1 MKTNNR
7 EFIRLKYIALII
19 LFLFIIIYLVGFS
32 RDIMFVLGIILM
44 GSLYISFQ
52 NVVKELYCEMRE
64 VIAYAANDQQT
75 IIKDG
80 DLGLLYNEMMRLK
93 KRTVAY
99 EKVIQQEK
107 DKLHQMIEDICH
119 QLKTPLTSISIYNDL
134 LLDGKIQ
141 DNYFEEINQQIEKMK
156 YLINSLLTLAKL
168 QSSQIEFEFEYQS
181 IQEVIQLSMQSLQPL
196 IKKTR
201 IQIHIEELETCFYY
215 DESWL
220 QEALSNILKNSLE
233 QTCSRIDITFLEH
246 QQYLKMFIYNDG
258 EAIQEKDLP
267 HIFERFYHTKKQQGV
282 GIGLALSKEIIEKHH
297 GSIQAYNDRNG
308 VVFEI
313 LFPRYQMNN
322 KFKVS

>member
-107 DKLHQMIEDICH
+107 DKLRQMIEDICH

-258 EAIQEKDLP
+258 EDIQEKDLP

>member
-107 DKLHQMIEDICH
+107 DKLRQMIEDICH

-141 DNYFEEINQQIEKMK
+141 DNYFEEINPSPAATNAFRQGRW
-156 YLINSLLTLAKL
+156 L
-168 QSSQIEFEFEYQS
+168 
-181 IQEVIQLSMQSLQPL
+181 QLS
-196 IKKTR
+196 
-201 IQIHIEELETCFYY
+201 
-215 DESWL
+215 
-220 QEALSNILKNSLE
+220 
-233 QTCSRIDITFLEH
+233 
-246 QQYLKMFIYNDG
+246 
-258 EAIQEKDLP
+258 
-267 HIFERFYHTKKQQGV
+267 
-282 GIGLALSKEIIEKHH
+282 
-297 GSIQAYNDRNG
+297 
-308 VVFEI
+308 
-313 LFPRYQMNN
+313 
-322 KFKVS
+322 

>member
-107 DKLHQMIEDICH
+107 DKLRQMIEDICH

-246 QQYLKMFIYNDG
+246 QQYFKMFIYNDG

>member
-107 DKLHQMIEDICH
+107 DKLRQMIEDICH

-258 EAIQEKDLP
+258 KAIQEKDLP

-297 GSIQAYNDRNG
+297 GSTQAYNDRNG

>member
-99 EKVIQQEK
+99 
-107 DKLHQMIEDICH
+107 
-119 QLKTPLTSISIYNDL
+119 
-134 LLDGKIQ
+134 
-141 DNYFEEINQQIEKMK
+141 
-156 YLINSLLTLAKL
+156 
-168 QSSQIEFEFEYQS
+168 
-181 IQEVIQLSMQSLQPL
+181 
-196 IKKTR
+196 
-201 IQIHIEELETCFYY
+201 
-215 DESWL
+215 
-220 QEALSNILKNSLE
+220 
-233 QTCSRIDITFLEH
+233 
-246 QQYLKMFIYNDG
+246 
-258 EAIQEKDLP
+258 
-267 HIFERFYHTKKQQGV
+267 
-282 GIGLALSKEIIEKHH
+282 
-297 GSIQAYNDRNG
+297 
-308 VVFEI
+308 
-313 LFPRYQMNN
+313 
-322 KFKVS
+322 

>member
-107 DKLHQMIEDICH
+107 DKLRQMIEDICH

-134 LLDGKIQ
+134 LLDER
-141 DNYFEEINQQIEKMK
+141 Y
-156 YLINSLLTLAKL
+156 
-168 QSSQIEFEFEYQS
+168 
-181 IQEVIQLSMQSLQPL
+181 
-196 IKKTR
+196 KT
-201 IQIHIEELETCFYY
+201 I
-215 DESWL
+215 
-220 QEALSNILKNSLE
+220 ILKKLI
-233 QTCSRIDITFLEH
+233 SR
-246 QQYLKMFIYNDG
+246 LK
-258 EAIQEKDLP
+258 K
-267 HIFERFYHTKKQQGV
+267 
-282 GIGLALSKEIIEKHH
+282 
-297 GSIQAYNDRNG
+297 
-308 VVFEI
+308 
-313 LFPRYQMNN
+313 
-322 KFKVS
+322 

>member
-107 DKLHQMIEDICH
+107 DKLRQMIEDICH

-215 DESWL
+215 DE
-220 QEALSNILKNSLE
+220 
-233 QTCSRIDITFLEH
+233 TCSRIDITFLEH

>member
-107 DKLHQMIEDICH
+107 DKLRQMIEDICH

-246 QQYLKMFIYNDG
+246 KQYLKMFIYNDG

>member
-32 RDIMFVLGIILM
+32 RDIMFVLGTILM
-44 GSLYISFQ
+44 GSLYISSQ

-80 DLGLLYNEMMRLK
+80 DLGLLHNEMMRLK

-107 DKLHQMIEDICH
+107 DKLRQMIEDICH

-168 QSSQIEFEFEYQS
+168 QSSQIEFELEHQS
-181 IQEVIQLSMQSLQPL
+181 VQEVIQLSMQSLQPL

-246 QQYLKMFIYNDG
+246 QQYLKMLIYNDG

-267 HIFERFYHTKKQQGV
+267 HTFERSYHTKKQQGV
-282 GIGLALSKEIIEKHH
+282 GTGLALSKETIEKHH

-308 VVFEI
+308 VVSEI

>member
-107 DKLHQMIEDICH
+107 DKLRQMIEDICH

-201 IQIHIEELETCFYY
+201 IQIHIE
-215 DESWL
+215 
-220 QEALSNILKNSLE
+220 
-233 QTCSRIDITFLEH
+233 
-246 QQYLKMFIYNDG
+246 
-258 EAIQEKDLP
+258 
-267 HIFERFYHTKKQQGV
+267 
-282 GIGLALSKEIIEKHH
+282 
-297 GSIQAYNDRNG
+297 
-308 VVFEI
+308 
-313 LFPRYQMNN
+313 
-322 KFKVS
+322 

>member
-107 DKLHQMIEDICH
+107 DKLRQMIEDICH

-168 QSSQIEFEFEYQS
+168 QSSQIELNLS
-181 IQEVIQLSMQSLQPL
+181 ISLSRKLYNYLCSL
-196 IKKTR
+196 
-201 IQIHIEELETCFYY
+201 
-215 DESWL
+215 
-220 QEALSNILKNSLE
+220 
-233 QTCSRIDITFLEH
+233 
-246 QQYLKMFIYNDG
+246 YN
-258 EAIQEKDLP
+258 L
-267 HIFERFYHTKKQQGV
+267 
-282 GIGLALSKEIIEKHH
+282 
-297 GSIQAYNDRNG
+297 
-308 VVFEI
+308 
-313 LFPRYQMNN
+313 
-322 KFKVS
+322 